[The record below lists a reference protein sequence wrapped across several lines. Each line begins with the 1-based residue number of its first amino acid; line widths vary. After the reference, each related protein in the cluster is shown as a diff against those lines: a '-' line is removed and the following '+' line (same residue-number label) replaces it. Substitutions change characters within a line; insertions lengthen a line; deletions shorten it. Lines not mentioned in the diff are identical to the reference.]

1 MRTER
6 HPAAPHRAG
15 IRRELFLF
23 YGAAALAL
31 IVVAIGAVIASRSVA
46 QSQALTES
54 EGMTT
59 RMADLVVG
67 PLLLA
72 AMNGGEAEHAA
83 LVNAVEHRMKDGYLR
98 EVVVWDASGRVV
110 FADDPAEI
118 GDQVT
123 PPQEVTDAITKGTI
137 SSEFE
142 SEPEASGLSP
152 EEMEDG
158 FVEVYVPLDMPNEP
172 PMAFEAYYDYARVDE
187 NANNLMAQLIPLV
200 LVPLVVLM
208 IILVPIAISL
218 SRRIRRSDAERAQ
231 LLEHSL
237 SVSEKERI
245 RIAADLHDGPIQELA
260 GIGYALGAV
269 AGAVP
274 EQQRNL
280 MQTVQRT
287 VLSAIESLRRLMVD
301 LYPPDLSVSQLPAT
315 LSDLAE
321 PLRKDGVEVSI
332 NVDPLPDIG
341 IDVVTA
347 IYRVAHEALA
357 NVSEHAAAS
366 SVHIDLETGGEPTS
380 LTADTISLVI
390 SDDGVGIDDKKLD
403 RRSEGHLG
411 LRLLRTRVEDLGGT
425 VTVSKREGGGT
436 TVTATFP
443 LAAQRDL
450 ITAASK

>member
-6 HPAAPHRAG
+6 QSAAVPRTG

-46 QSQALTES
+46 QTQALTES

-59 RMADLVVG
+59 RMADLVMG
-67 PLLLA
+67 PLLVA
-72 AMNGGEAEHAA
+72 AMHGGEEEQSA
-83 LVNAVEHRMKDGYLR
+83 LAKAVEHRMKDGYLR
-98 EVVVWDASGRVV
+98 EVVVWDASGRVI

-118 GDQVT
+118 GQQVE
-123 PPQEVTDAITKGTI
+123 PPQEVTDAISRGTI

-142 SEPEASGLSP
+142 SEPEASGLSS

-158 FVEVYVPLDMPNEP
+158 FVEVYVPLDMPNEAS
-172 PMAFEAYYDYARVDE
+172 MAFEAYYDYARVDE

-200 LVPLVVLM
+200 LIPLVVLM
-208 IILVPIAISL
+208 IILIPIALSL
-218 SRRIRRSDAERAQ
+218 SRRIRRSDAERAE

-269 AGAVP
+269 ADAVP
-274 EQQRNL
+274 EQQRSL
-280 MQTVQRT
+280 MQTVQHT

-301 LYPPDLSVSQLPAT
+301 LYPPDLSVSQLPTT

-321 PLRKDGVEVSI
+321 PLRKEGVEVSI
-332 NVDPLPDIG
+332 TVDPLPDIG
-341 IDVVTA
+341 IEVVTA

-366 SVHIDLETGGEPTS
+366 SITIDLETGGDPK
-380 LTADTISLVI
+380 TAAPESISLVI
-390 SDDGVGIDDKKLD
+390 SDDGVGLDDKKLD

-425 VTVSKREGGGT
+425 VTVSRRDGGGT
-436 TVTATFP
+436 TVNATIP
-443 LAAQRDL
+443 LVDRRKLIAA
-450 ITAASK
+450 T

>member
-6 HPAAPHRAG
+6 QPAALPRTG

-31 IVVAIGAVIASRSVA
+31 IVVAVGAVLASRSVA

-59 RMADLVVG
+59 RMADLVMG

-72 AMNGGEAEHAA
+72 AMNGGEDERAA

-98 EVVVWDASGRVV
+98 EVMVWDASGRVI
-110 FADDPAEI
+110 FADDPNEI
-118 GDQVT
+118 GQQVE
-123 PPQEVTDAITKGTI
+123 PPQEVIDAITRGTI

-152 EEMEDG
+152 EETEDG
-158 FVEVYVPLDMPNEP
+158 FVEVYVPLDLPNQA

-187 NANNLMAQLIPLV
+187 NANSLMAQLIPLV
-200 LVPLVVLM
+200 LIPLVVLM
-208 IILVPIAISL
+208 IILVPIALSL
-218 SRRIRRSDAERAQ
+218 SRRIRRSDAERAE

-245 RIAADLHDGPIQELA
+245 RIAADLHDGPIQDLA
-260 GIGYALGAV
+260 GVGYALGAV
-269 AGAVP
+269 AVAVP
-274 EQQRNL
+274 EQQQPL
-280 MQTVQRT
+280 MQAVQQT

-301 LYPPDLSVSQLPAT
+301 LYPPDLSASQLPAT

-321 PLRKDGVEVSI
+321 PLRKEGVEVSI

-341 IDVVTA
+341 NEVVTA
-347 IYRVAHEALA
+347 IYRIAHEALA
-357 NVSEHAAAS
+357 NVSEHAGAS
-366 SVHIDLETGGEPTS
+366 TVSIDLANGGDPKTHTTEWIT
-380 LTADTISLVI
+380 LRIA
-390 SDDGVGIDDKKLD
+390 DDGVGVDDKKLD

-411 LRLLRTRVEDLGGT
+411 LRLLRTRVEDLGGA
-425 VTVSKREGGGT
+425 VTVSRREGGGT
-436 TVTATFP
+436 TVNATLP
-443 LAAQRDL
+443 LVDHRKL
-450 ITAASK
+450 IMAR